1 VKQIEA
7 LFQPAVSARAL
18 EDGALA
24 LGRLAGWWMTES
36 AFARLPGEFPR
47 QCTLRAGEF
56 VVLLERTVPSAVI
69 SEGLALP
76 MRWIEAPAHDAR
88 LPAGLR
94 ALAERVATASDGVG
108 PRRLSLALGDDC
120 PDLSKLRLGPES
132 AGAMLAATLEIARL
146 GAQPDPFVTASAE
159 WMGAESL
166 RTVDGLGAKC
176 AAAAR
181 LGLRALWVAPT
192 QDLGSLD
199 MSAIKVAIKV
209 AQLPESS
216 GSDQLNA
223 LIGELDARP
232 NASSLD
238 AACAWYHRNR
248 NRKGPKAGEARDFYC
263 SELAPRLAT
272 NARACAGVGQLPT
285 QLDALVVV
293 ATGAPS
299 VAFAAA
305 YLRPKRVFVVY
316 LMDSTGTDYRDQT
329 VASVQKV
336 SAAIEVLPIALPAPS
351 TSDYAALR
359 DATLERLRAVVDQGD
374 AAVDL
379 TGGTTLLKLALFE
392 ATQALRLH
400 RAVVDGS
407 ETSHAKGG
415 HDVTTLRVVSIPH
428 GAI

>member
-1 VKQIEA
+1 MRLIEA
-7 LFQPAVSARAL
+7 LFQQEVSDRDLESGANAL
-18 EDGALA
+18 RR
-24 LGRLAGWWMTES
+24 LGGWWLTGAAHE
-36 AFARLPGEFPR
+36 RLSRAPLREADPRGGEFI
-47 QCTLRAGEF
+47 
-56 VVLLERTVPSAVI
+56 VLLARTAPSAVI
-69 SEGLALP
+69 ADGLALP
-76 MRWIEAPAHDAR
+76 LRWEKQRQHDTR
-88 LPAGLR
+88 LPPSIR
-94 ALAERVATASDGVG
+94 ELAERIRLASTK
-108 PRRLSLALGDDC
+108 RSRCEYRLQLGDDC
-120 PDLSKLRLGPES
+120 PDLSWCEVGAAS
-132 AGAMLAATLEIARL
+132 AGAMLAATLEAAEI

-166 RTVDGLGAKC
+166 RTVDGLAAKC

-192 QDLGSLD
+192 QEIGSLD
-199 MSAIKVAIKV
+199 MASLRV

-248 NRKGPKAGEARDFYC
+248 NRKGPKAREARDFYC
-263 SELAPRLAT
+263 RELAPRLAA
-272 NARACAGVGQLPT
+272 NVRSRVGVGQLPAD
-285 QLDALVVV
+285 LDALVVV

-299 VAFAAA
+299 AAFAAA
-305 YLRPKRVFVVY
+305 YLRPKRVFVVS
-316 LMDSTGTDYRDQT
+316 LMDSRGTDYLDQT
-329 VASVQKV
+329 VESVRQV
-336 SAAIEVLPIALPAPS
+336 SSAIEVVPIALPDPS
-351 TSDYAALR
+351 TGDYAALR
-359 DATLERLRAVVDQGD
+359 DATLDRLRAAVDQGA

-379 TGGTTLLKLALFE
+379 TGGITLLKLALFE
-392 ATQALRLH
+392 ATQVLGLH

-428 GAI
+428 RAI

>member
-1 VKQIEA
+1 
-7 LFQPAVSARAL
+7 
-18 EDGALA
+18 
-24 LGRLAGWWMTES
+24 
-36 AFARLPGEFPR
+36 
-47 QCTLRAGEF
+47 
-56 VVLLERTVPSAVI
+56 
-69 SEGLALP
+69 
-76 MRWIEAPAHDAR
+76 
-88 LPAGLR
+88 
-94 ALAERVATASDGVG
+94 
-108 PRRLSLALGDDC
+108 
-120 PDLSKLRLGPES
+120 
-132 AGAMLAATLEIARL
+132 
-146 GAQPDPFVTASAE
+146 
-159 WMGAESL
+159 
-166 RTVDGLGAKC
+166 
-176 AAAAR
+176 
-181 LGLRALWVAPT
+181 
-192 QDLGSLD
+192 
-199 MSAIKVAIKV
+199 
-209 AQLPESS
+209 
-216 GSDQLNA
+216 
-223 LIGELDARP
+223 
-232 NASSLD
+232 
-238 AACAWYHRNR
+238 
-248 NRKGPKAGEARDFYC
+248 
-263 SELAPRLAT
+263 
-272 NARACAGVGQLPT
+272 VGQLPT

-299 VAFAAA
+299 AAFAAA

-316 LMDSTGTDYRDQT
+316 PMDSRGPDYRDQT